1 MTDRSDD
8 GNGQRAITD
17 EALAEAQSMTGV
29 ALKTTEEGLRR
40 RHCWNKEATE
50 DNVRHFAHGFGD
62 ENPLFT
68 DPSYAAETAW
78 GTVVAPPTWLYTVDR
93 TVVAPKLSGIQWIHG
108 GNRFEF
114 ERPVRLDDRF
124 HVEVK
129 QINCERKQQASGAD
143 MVLQEGET
151 KYFDQRDDLVATSIC
166 RILRIPR
173 PSSGGGGSGGEA
185 GGGSGGEAGG
195 GETDLKRWTDEE
207 LEEIEAE
214 ILAQSRRGNEPRY
227 WDTVDEGDALESR
240 LKGPLSLTDILCWYA
255 GYGTPLYN
263 ANEMFVRER
272 QRHPGEAYRRE
283 DLGIYE
289 HAAMGHL
296 DPTVAAGVGAPKA
309 YDVGPQRI
317 TWLLQVV
324 TDWMGDAG
332 FIRSLDTR
340 VQGMNF
346 IGDLTSCRGE
356 VEATRIEGET
366 GARLVDIML
375 EGVNQDDEV
384 TITGECTVQ
393 LPTSKWNGA
402 DPVIEADTGE

>member
-1 MTDRSDD
+1 MTDPSDVGD
-8 GNGQRAITD
+8 AGLTITD
-17 EALAEAQSMTGV
+17 AALEEAQSMTGV
-29 ALKTTEEGLRR
+29 ILDTTDEGLRR

-50 DNVRHFAHGFGD
+50 DNVRHFAHGYGD

-68 DPSYAAETAW
+68 DPSYAADTAW
-78 GTVVAPPTWLYTVDR
+78 DTVVAPPTWLYTVDR
-93 TVVAPKLSGIQWIHG
+93 TVVAPKLSGVQWIHG

-129 QINCERKQQASGAD
+129 QINCERKQQSSGGD

-151 KYFDQRDDLVATSIC
+151 KYFDQRDDLVATSVC

-173 PSSGGGGSGGEA
+173 PSSSNGGSGSET
-185 GGGSGGEAGG
+185 GGGDES
-195 GETDLKRWTDEE
+195 DLKRWSDEE
-207 LEEIEAE
+207 LDEIEE
-214 ILAQSRRGNEPRY
+214 KILAQSRRGNEPRY
-227 WDTVDEGDALESR
+227 WETVDEGDSLETR

-272 QRHPGEAYRRE
+272 QRHPGEAYQRD

-332 FIRSLDTR
+332 FVRSLDTR

-346 IGDLTSCRGE
+346 IGDLTYCRGE
-356 VEATRIEGET
+356 VTDTRIDEAT
-366 GARLVDIML
+366 GAHLVDIDL
-375 EGVNQDDEV
+375 EGANQDDKV

-393 LPTSKWNGA
+393 LPTSEWDGIAPVIGA
-402 DPVIEADTGE
+402 DAWP

>member
-1 MTDRSDD
+1 MTDSTDD
-8 GNGQRAITD
+8 GDSQRAITD
-17 EALAEAQSMTGV
+17 EALAEAQRMTGV
-29 ALKTTEEGLRR
+29 ELQTTDEGLRR

-68 DPSYAAETAW
+68 DPSYAAETPW
-78 GTVVAPPTWLYTVDR
+78 RTVVAPPTWLYTVDR
-93 TVVAPKLSGIQWIHG
+93 TVVAPKLSGVQWIHG

-129 QINCERKQQASGAD
+129 QVSCERKRRSDGGD

-151 KYFDQRDDLVATSIC
+151 KYFDQHDDLVATSIC

-173 PSSGGGGSGGEA
+173 PSSGDDGSSGGADGGGS
-185 GGGSGGEAGG
+185 
-195 GETDLKRWTDEE
+195 DLKRWTDAE
-207 LEEIEAE
+207 LEEIEEE
-214 ILAQSRRGNEPRY
+214 ILAQSRRGIEPRY
-227 WDTVDEGDALESR
+227 WDTVDEGDTLETR

-272 QRHPGEAYRRE
+272 QKHPGEAYRRE

-332 FIRSLDTR
+332 FVRSLDTR

-346 IGDLTSCRGE
+346 IGDLTYCKGE
-356 VEATRIEGET
+356 VSKTRIDEAS
-366 GARLVDIML
+366 GAHLVDVEL

-393 LPTSKWNGA
+393 LPASGWDDA
-402 DPVIEADTGE
+402 EPVIGAEVWA